1 MDESPP
7 TDEKN
12 AQTLQG
18 PHRRPETDEEIAPL
32 RLVLQPT
39 GAVVAVTRPDVVVG
53 RHSLADIHLPLPDVS
68 RRHCRMVH
76 ANGRWEVIDLKS
88 LNGIT
93 VNDRT
98 VERAVLNHGDLLRI
112 GGFTFMVD
120 LSRPAVV
127 VGPED
132 GVLRSIFSALP
143 AAAEESQQGRRRA
156 S

>member
-1 MDESPP
+1 MASRS
-7 TDEKN
+7 T
-12 AQTLQG
+12 
-18 PHRRPETDEEIAPL
+18 
-32 RLVLQPT
+32 T
-39 GAVVAVTRPDVVVG
+39 G
-53 RHSLADIHLPLPDVS
+53 
-68 RRHCRMVH
+68 
-76 ANGRWEVIDLKS
+76 
-88 LNGIT
+88 
-93 VNDRT
+93 T